1 MISPSPVQKND
12 QCVTRFAPSPTGHMH
27 LGHVYAAKFARDIA
41 SKHSGT
47 YLLRFEDIDITRV
60 REEYYT
66 SILEDLAWLGIEH
79 SGTPMKQID
88 RSDAYNKAVEKLKQ
102 TGVLYPCFCTRKQIQ
117 RELKSLN
124 NAPHSTA
131 DTAALYPNT
140 CRSLTQQEIDTHIR
154 NGKTPSW
161 RINTDLA
168 YQLTGDLTFHDL
180 EHGTINVNHHLLGDA
195 VLARRD
201 IGTSYHIAVIVDDA
215 HQQVTHVTRGED
227 LLETT
232 HLHRVLL
239 ELLELPVPIYHHH
252 RIITDT
258 HGQRL
263 AKRAYSETIKDLRK
277 LGKTTQ
283 EILAMIAD

>member
-88 RSDAYNKAVEKLKQ
+88 RSDAYNEAVEKLKQ

-131 DTAALYPNT
+131 DTAA
-140 CRSLTQQEIDTHIR
+140 
-154 NGKTPSW
+154 
-161 RINTDLA
+161 
-168 YQLTGDLTFHDL
+168 
-180 EHGTINVNHHLLGDA
+180 VNHHLLGDA